1 MENTRRKHSMK
12 SDAKQRRERA
22 IVRLEAQLKAGTKVV
37 GGKFTANLTNEQYES
52 FLSSQHQSNRKHPVA
67 VLTDKDRERIQ
78 KEIDVLK
85 SRI

>member
-22 IVRLEAQLKAGTKVV
+22 IVRLEAQLKAGTKVLPV
-37 GGKFTANLTNEQYES
+37 LGA
-52 FLSSQHQSNRKHPVA
+52 VA

-78 KEIDVLK
+78 REIDVLK

>member
-22 IVRLEAQLKAGTKVV
+22 IVRLEAQLKAGTKTEKVSQLTLATT
-37 GGKFTANLTNEQYES
+37 GANQL
-52 FLSSQHQSNRKHPVA
+52 P
-67 VLTDKDRERIQ
+67 LTDKDRERIQ

>member
-1 MENTRRKHSMK
+1 
-12 SDAKQRRERA
+12 
-22 IVRLEAQLKAGTKVV
+22 
-37 GGKFTANLTNEQYES
+37 LTNEQYES

>member
-1 MENTRRKHSMK
+1 MK

-22 IVRLEAQLKAGTKVV
+22 IVRLEAQLKAGTKVLPV
-37 GGKFTANLTNEQYES
+37 LGA
-52 FLSSQHQSNRKHPVA
+52 VA
-67 VLTDKDRERIQ
+67 VLIDKDRERIQ

>member
-1 MENTRRKHSMK
+1 MEYKQPNKMENTRRKHSMK

-22 IVRLEAQLKAGTKVV
+22 IVRLEAQLKAGTKVLPV
-37 GGKFTANLTNEQYES
+37 TGA
-52 FLSSQHQSNRKHPVA
+52 VA

-85 SRI
+85 TRI